1 MKLKELLEV
10 IPDDC
15 EIGLIPWDNGFS
27 VSYGN
32 KAEAIEKLAYRYKLI
47 KEQIKNMDV
56 SSVYPCTYVQCK
68 EAHLFEKNEAPPLCI
83 KPQISIEIE

>member
-32 KAEAIEKLAYRYKLI
+32 KDEAIEKLSYRYKLI
-47 KEQIKNMDV
+47 KQQVKNMDV
-56 SSVYPCTYVQCK
+56 IHVYSGVNVEANNVECLSRVTY
-68 EAHLFEKNEAPPLCI
+68 PLDVI
-83 KPQISIEIE
+83 PELIIEIE

>member
-1 MKLKELLEV
+1 MKLIDLLNYV
-10 IPDDC
+10 PDDC

-47 KEQIKNMDV
+47 KEQVKNMDV
-56 SSVYPCTYVQCK
+56 MHVYSGVNVEANNVECLSRVTY
-68 EAHLFEKNEAPPLCI
+68 PLDV
-83 KPQISIEIE
+83 ISELIIEIE

>member
-32 KAEAIEKLAYRYKLI
+32 KDEAIEKLSYRYKLI
-47 KEQIKNMDV
+47 KEQVKNMDV
-56 SSVYPCTYVQCK
+56 IHVYSGVNVEANNVECLSRATY
-68 EAHLFEKNEAPPLCI
+68 PLDVI
-83 KPQISIEIE
+83 PELIIEIE